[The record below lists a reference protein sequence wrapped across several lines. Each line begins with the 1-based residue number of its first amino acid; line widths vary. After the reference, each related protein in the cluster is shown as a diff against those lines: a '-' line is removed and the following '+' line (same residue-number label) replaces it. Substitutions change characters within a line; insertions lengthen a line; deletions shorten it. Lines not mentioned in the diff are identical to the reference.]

1 MRLVLHTAVL
11 ADAWRARRDPQTN
24 PLAKCEF
31 ATIRERL
38 IKIAARVIEHVARI
52 RVQLP
57 TTCPDAAL
65 SGMSHS
71 ASCLQVHKPR
81 GCVPRRAADTVDQPR
96 TRCITS
102 CLAPISPD
110 GSRHASA
117 RLTYKKVPLVTAI
130 ALAYCWR
137 QLAEAIWAASVG
149 SVRNPPSISTDGT
162 VASLR
167 TAKRARFTPR
177 SKEAQ
182 DTLIEGCRQNQ
193 IDRFQRMAV
202 FVLAVMGLRLPL
214 SGWWRAFGSAN
225 LWQLHHAA
233 PFAAVRWTNIH
244 DPALLVILGDLISGP
259 IAPIYGPGV
268 IDVDLRRLR
277 GQSLRFSHTRY
288 WSMQVAAAPPHVAVL
303 RDALD
308 LAGQR
313 LL

>member
-1 MRLVLHTAVL
+1 M
-11 ADAWRARRDPQTN
+11 
-24 PLAKCEF
+24 
-31 ATIRERL
+31 
-38 IKIAARVIEHVARI
+38 
-52 RVQLP
+52 
-57 TTCPDAAL
+57 
-65 SGMSHS
+65 
-71 ASCLQVHKPR
+71 
-81 GCVPRRAADTVDQPR
+81 
-96 TRCITS
+96 
-102 CLAPISPD
+102 
-110 GSRHASA
+110 
-117 RLTYKKVPLVTAI
+117 TAI

>member
-1 MRLVLHTAVL
+1 MHGV
-11 ADAWRARRDPQTN
+11 RAAIPQTN

-65 SGMSHS
+65 SGISHA

-81 GCVPRRAADTVDQPR
+81 GCVPRRAADTVDQPQ

-308 LAGQR
+308 FAGQR

>member
-1 MRLVLHTAVL
+1 
-11 ADAWRARRDPQTN
+11 
-24 PLAKCEF
+24 
-31 ATIRERL
+31 
-38 IKIAARVIEHVARI
+38 
-52 RVQLP
+52 
-57 TTCPDAAL
+57 
-65 SGMSHS
+65 
-71 ASCLQVHKPR
+71 
-81 GCVPRRAADTVDQPR
+81 
-96 TRCITS
+96 
-102 CLAPISPD
+102 
-110 GSRHASA
+110 
-117 RLTYKKVPLVTAI
+117 
-130 ALAYCWR
+130 
-137 QLAEAIWAASVG
+137 LAEAIWAASVG